1 MRKPAAVE
9 TRTSRIRVLVVSPQ
23 KEDHHVL
30 RCMLP
35 PDRWTLFQA
44 LSLSSALIRL
54 RTNHNIQLI
63 LCERDLSPGSWKDLF
78 CALLALNRPPVFIVT
93 SRLADE
99 RLWAEA
105 LNVGAYDVLAKP
117 LESSEVNRTLS
128 LAALHCPGGNDL
140 IKPRAAAA
148 RCI

>member
-9 TRTSRIRVLVVSPQ
+9 TRASRTRVLVVSPQ

-30 RCMLP
+30 KRMLP

-54 RTNHNIQLI
+54 RNHRIQLV
-63 LCERDLSPGSWKDLF
+63 LCERDLSPGTWKDLF
-78 CALLALNRPPVFIVT
+78 CALLALNPPPVFIVT

-128 LAALHCPGGNDL
+128 LAALHCPGGNDF
-140 IKPRAAAA
+140 IKPKAAAA
-148 RCI
+148 QSI

>member
-9 TRTSRIRVLVVSPQ
+9 TRTSRTRVLVVSPQ

-30 RCMLP
+30 KRMLP

-54 RTNHNIQLI
+54 RTNDRIQLV
-63 LCERDLSPGSWKDLF
+63 LCERDLSPGTWKDLF
-78 CALLALNRPPVFIVT
+78 CALLALNPQPVFIVT

-117 LESSEVNRTLS
+117 LESSEVNRSLS

-140 IKPRAAAA
+140 RKPRAAAA
-148 RCI
+148 RRL